1 MPTPFDN
8 LQPHASGLRKSRL
21 NGSHRILV
29 ISPIGCGP
37 PHSGN
42 RSRMRALLQELRGL
56 GYEIHFAWA
65 QIPDDEA
72 WGRLSNEAR
81 QETVQYVDQ
90 WVHDFLWPSRQSSG
104 CRVLLEKLRH
114 GLVRL
119 TRRGRERRSKGI
131 HRLDQWFHSGWIR
144 EARDLQRRFDYSKVI
159 VAYVFCSAFFKAF
172 PATTLKVL
180 DCHDA
185 FTCRNDV
192 VSTSEENNWWYA
204 VYRTDERRGL
214 MRSDRILGIQ
224 EHESEFFRQLTNRK
238 RPVYSV
244 GHFTDVRALPFDN
257 QHRDVIGFIGS
268 DTPTNAD
275 GLRWFI
281 DEVFPL
287 VAAQCPSSKLL
298 LAGAVS
304 LSITSPPPEYIILGK
319 VDEVSEVYSRILFA
333 INPVRHGTG
342 LKIKTVESLAHGR
355 AVVATPSG
363 SSGLEA
369 YAGRGLEP
377 AATAGDFASAI
388 LTMLEDPELAMQ
400 RGRMAAEVA
409 TELNERSRE
418 SLSRALSPAA

>member
-8 LQPHASGLRKSRL
+8 RQRPP
-21 NGSHRILV
+21 NGPPKRRPNESNRILV

-42 RSRMRALLQELRGL
+42 RTRMRALLQELRGL

-65 QIPDDEA
+65 QIPDPEA
-72 WGRLSNEAR
+72 WARLSTEAR
-81 QETVQYVDQ
+81 QETIQHVDQ
-90 WVHDFLWPSRQSSG
+90 WVHDFHWPSRQNSG
-104 CRVLLEKLRH
+104 CMLLLEKIRH
-114 GLVRL
+114 GIVRL

-144 EARDLQRRFDYSKVI
+144 EARDLQRRYRYSKVI

-224 EHESEFFRQLTNRK
+224 EHESEFFRRLTNRR
-238 RPVYSV
+238 RPVFSV
-244 GHFTDVRALPFDN
+244 GHFTDVRALPFDK

-275 GLRWFI
+275 GLRWLF
-281 DEVFPL
+281 DEVLPL
-287 VAAQCPSSKLL
+287 VTAQCPSSRLL
-298 LAGAVS
+298 LAGGVS
-304 LSITSPPPEYIILGK
+304 LSITSSPPECIILGM
-319 VDEVSEVYSRILFA
+319 VDDVSEFYSRILFA

-342 LKIKTVESLAHGR
+342 LKIKTVEALAHGR

-377 AATAGDFASAI
+377 ATTAGEFAVAI
-388 LTMLEDPELAMQ
+388 VTMLKDPELAMQ
-400 RGRMAAEVA
+400 RGHRAAVVA
-409 TELNERSRE
+409 TELNDRSRE
-418 SLSRALSPAA
+418 ILSRALRPSA